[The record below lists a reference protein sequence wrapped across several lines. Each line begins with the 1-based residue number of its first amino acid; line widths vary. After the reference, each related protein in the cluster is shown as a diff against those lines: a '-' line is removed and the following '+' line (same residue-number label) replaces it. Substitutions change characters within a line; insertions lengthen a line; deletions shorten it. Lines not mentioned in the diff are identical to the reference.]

1 MKKFSAQIISKNK
14 MKIIGKIDRT
24 SGKKS
29 IYGYALDKDKPFEQI
44 KIQVVIDGDNGDTIV
59 AKCDRFKIHLN
70 ESLENPNH
78 GFKINIPQKYQDGR
92 NHSIFIKSIN
102 NDIIDSATL
111 KFHKNESNIDS
122 EEVKELFSKDQK
134 ESISKTVVHDIAVI
148 IPFYNSSSTAKKCL
162 DSIIS
167 AKTNIDIQIICV
179 DDGST
184 DNTLEILNDY
194 QKKDSR
200 IVVVT
205 QSNQYAGIARNN
217 GISKCNAIYVTFID
231 SDDKLYSINSLE
243 KAYFYAKNNDLDVLC
258 CGAVEINEEGKFIRR
273 LDYVLREDFCKDIT
287 CKEHFKLE
295 ELKDNAFMTFSGVP
309 WGKLYRKSLID
320 KFNIKFLDLA
330 RSEDF
335 YFVQIALMRAEKISY
350 IRDIL
355 VQHRIGLSTNLESN
369 KDKTPLIFWEA
380 DKEFHKYVNSYK
392 ELQKYVLPMHVST
405 MNRFFYNSVSVKQFS
420 SFQLVIS
427 SANEYLKNEL
437 EKLNFTNVTSSSKY
451 IINKFNSITTSD
463 NAINLIFSKFSR
475 LSFADKVEFLIDKP
489 TSSTDCS
496 SNNSGKP
503 FSNLE
508 AKKNLTNVNEDLK
521 VLKKAKFDAQPDV
534 SVIIPVFNVQDYLKQ
549 CLDSVL
555 SQKGISIEVICVDD
569 GSTDNSLSILKE
581 YANKFNCITV
591 LSQKNLMAGIARNN
605 GFKYATGKYVHFLD
619 SDDWVNDNAYSSILS
634 QINDD
639 SVDLILCPYTTFNQQ
654 TKEVKKDYYFSKL
667 SSNMFN
673 KIMRFEYNSKL
684 LLNAPVVPWNKII
697 KRELITTNNL
707 QFDSLKCVNDRSFNF
722 KLLPVAKKIFI
733 SSSSI
738 VNYRIG
744 NSKSLIGVRYNNFD
758 CHFRSFD
765 EVKNNYANKQIRTE
779 LIEVFIHDLVHWI
792 EIFSVNKDFN
802 HQYIEKSIGNY
813 IKDNKDYFDVKNHNY
828 SKKVNDFICQYI

>member
-1 MKKFSAQIISKNK
+1 MN
-14 MKIIGKIDRT
+14 IIGKIDKT
-24 SGKKS
+24 SGRKS

-44 KIQVVIDGDNGDTIV
+44 QIQIVIDGDNGDTIV
-59 AKCDRFKIHLN
+59 AKCDRFKIHLS

-78 GFKINIPQKYQDGR
+78 GFKINIPKKYQDGK
-92 NHSIFIKSIN
+92 NHSIAIKSIN
-102 NDIIDSATL
+102 NETIDSVIL
-111 KFHKNESNIDS
+111 KFKKGENCFVS
-122 EEVKELFSKDQK
+122 EKVTTQCFKDKDKDKDQK
-134 ESISKTVVHDIAVI
+134 QSISKTVLHDIAVI

-258 CGAVEINEEGKFIRR
+258 CGAIEINEEGKFIRR
-273 LDYVLREDFCKDIT
+273 LDYVLREDLCKNIT
-287 CKEHFKLE
+287 CKEHFKLD

-309 WGKLYRKSLID
+309 WAKLYRKSLID

-350 IRDIL
+350 LKDVL

-380 DKEFHKYVNSYK
+380 DREFHKYVNSYK
-392 ELQKYVLPMHVST
+392 ELQRYVLPMHVST

-420 SFQLVIS
+420 SFQLIIS

-437 EKLNFTNVTSSSKY
+437 LTLDFTNVTNSSKY

-463 NAINLIFSKFSR
+463 NAIDLIFRKFSR
-475 LSFADKVEFLIDKP
+475 LSFTDKVEFLIDKN
-489 TSSTDCS
+489 THSKDCS
-496 SNNSGKP
+496 SNNVNKSP
-503 FSNLE
+503 SNVE
-508 AKKNLTNVNEDLK
+508 VPKNLTNVNELK
-521 VLKKAKFDAQPDV
+521 ILKKAKFDAQPTL

-555 SQKGISIEVICVDD
+555 SQKGISVEVICVDD

-581 YANKFNCITV
+581 YGNKFNCITI
-591 LSQKNLMAGIARNN
+591 LSQNNLMAGIARNN
-605 GFKYATGKYVHFLD
+605 GLKYATGKYIHFLD
-619 SDDWVNDNAYSSILS
+619 SDDWVNDNVYSSILS

-673 KIMRFEYNSKL
+673 KMMIFEFNSKL

-707 QFDSLKCVNDRSFNF
+707 HFDSLKCVNDRSFNF
-722 KLLPVAKKIFI
+722 KLLPLAKKIFI
-733 SSSSI
+733 SKSSI

-744 NSKSLIGVRYNNFD
+744 NSKSLIGVRYDNFD
-758 CHFRSFD
+758 CHFKSFD
-765 EVKNNYANKQIRTE
+765 EVKNDYANKRIRTE
-779 LIEVFIHDLVHWI
+779 LIEVFIHDLIHWI
-792 EIFSVNKDFN
+792 DIFSASKDFN
-802 HQYIEKSIGNY
+802 QQYIEKSISSY
-813 IKDNKDYFDVKNHNY
+813 INDNKDYFDVKNYNY
-828 SKKVNDFICQYI
+828 SKKVRDFICQYL